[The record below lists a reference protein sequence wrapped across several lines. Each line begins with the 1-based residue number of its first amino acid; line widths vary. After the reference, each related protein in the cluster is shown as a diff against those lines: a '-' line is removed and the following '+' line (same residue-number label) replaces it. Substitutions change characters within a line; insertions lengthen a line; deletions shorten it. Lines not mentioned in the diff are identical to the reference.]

1 MFHSPLRGDG
11 RFGTLSVGFRPR
23 LDSNAR
29 YAVTYRRKLYW
40 MHTLDHIR
48 HLFEYD
54 DWANRETATALELGP
69 SDKARQIF
77 AHLLITKQEYFER
90 LAGKDSTGFDFWP
103 DLTLDECR
111 ELNERTTERF
121 RELLS
126 GADDSLLDRTAR
138 YKTSE
143 GIPHENSYR
152 ELLTHVLFHSSIHRG
167 NIVLKMR
174 EEGLEPPKIDYILYL
189 RR

>member
-1 MFHSPLRGDG
+1 
-11 RFGTLSVGFRPR
+11 
-23 LDSNAR
+23 
-29 YAVTYRRKLYW
+29 
-40 MHTLDHIR
+40 MHTVDHLL

-54 DWANRETATALELGP
+54 DWANRRTLAALGN
-69 SDKARQIF
+69 SASARSLQIL

-90 LAGKDSTGFDFWP
+90 LDGKDSTGFDFWP
-103 DLTLDECR
+103 DLTVDECY
-111 ELNERTTERF
+111 ELARRAHENYVRLLTGAD
-121 RELLS
+121 ELLLEAKAS
-126 GADDSLLDRTAR
+126 

-143 GIPHENSYR
+143 GVPYENTYR
-152 ELLTHVLFHSSIHRG
+152 DLLTHVLLHSSIHRG

>member
-1 MFHSPLRGDG
+1 MQ
-11 RFGTLSVGFRPR
+11 
-23 LDSNAR
+23 
-29 YAVTYRRKLYW
+29 
-40 MHTLDHIR
+40 TLDHLL

-54 DWANRETATALELGP
+54 DWANRQTLTAL
-69 SDKARQIF
+69 SDKDSERSRRIF

-90 LAGKDSTGFDFWP
+90 LDGKDSTGFDFWP
-103 DLTLDECR
+103 DLTIDGCR
-111 ELNERTTERF
+111 QLARSTHDNYVR
-121 RELLS
+121 LLT
-126 GADDSLLDRTAR
+126 GADEPLLERRAS

-143 GIPHENSYR
+143 GVPYENTYR
-152 ELLTHVLFHSSIHRG
+152 DLLTHVLLHSSIHRG